1 MKWPALTL
9 ALLLAPS
16 FLAGCAVNPATGKTN
31 FVMMSEQ
38 QELDLGRRYNQEIAK
53 QNPRYADDQLQAYVQ
68 QVGQRVASHS
78 HRANIPYQFTVVD
91 SPDINA
97 FALPGGYIYIHRG
110 LLAYLGSEAEL
121 AAVLGHEVGHVTA
134 RHSVQQQSQSTAW
147 NILGQAVA
155 IGTGVGAAGDLTN
168 VLGTAFV
175 RGYGRDMELE
185 ADGLGAQ
192 YLARSGYDPQAMI
205 EVVEVLKNQEEFA
218 QDQARRKGQSAPPS
232 SYHGLF
238 DTHPD
243 NDKRLQQVV
252 GPARALVGGNQVVN
266 REVFLKHLE
275 GLPFGD
281 SEQTGVR
288 RGQDFYH
295 AELNFT
301 LHFPNGWGLVNRP
314 DAVITHSPD
323 QQAFIALTLD
333 GQKPAMEPAEYLRR
347 KARGQRLNMEEP
359 LQLAGLQGAT
369 AVMPGSPARRVAVI
383 YKDDKVYLFVGAIRN
398 QASLESQDDNFMA
411 VIRSF
416 RPLKKE
422 ELALAQPLRLHVI
435 QVKSGQTIAS
445 LARDSKLP
453 GTQADL
459 ENRIRLLNNL
469 YPIGEPKPGDWLKV
483 LR

>member
-1 MKWPALTL
+1 MRSPALAM
-9 ALLLAPS
+9 ALLLAFS
-16 FLAGCAVNPATGKTN
+16 LLAGCAVNPATGKTN

-38 QELDLGRRYNQEIAK
+38 QELDLGRRYNQEIVK
-53 QNPRYADDQLQAYVQ
+53 QNPPYADAKLQAYVQ
-68 QVGQRVASHS
+68 EVGRRVASHS
-78 HRANIPYQFTVVD
+78 HRSSIPYHFTLVD

-97 FALPGGYIYIHRG
+97 FALPGGYIYINRG
-110 LLAYLGSEAEL
+110 LLAYLNSEAEL

-155 IGTGVGAAGDLTN
+155 IGTGVGAAGDLAN

-205 EVVEVLKNQEEFA
+205 EVVKVLKNQEEFA
-218 QDQARRKGQSAPPS
+218 RDQARRKGQEAPPS
-232 SYHGLF
+232 GYHGLF

-243 NDKRLQQVV
+243 NDTRLQQVV
-252 GPARALVGGNQVVN
+252 GPARSLAGGNQVVN

-281 SEQTGVR
+281 SAETGVR

-295 AELNFT
+295 AELGFT
-301 LHFPNGWGLVNRP
+301 FHFPDGWGLVNRP
-314 DAVITHSPD
+314 DAVISHSAD
-323 QQAFIALTLD
+323 QQAFIAMTLD
-333 GQKPAMEPAEYLRR
+333 GSKPSLPPADYLRQ
-347 KARGQRLNMEEP
+347 KAGSQRLSMEES
-359 LQLAGLQGAT
+359 LQQDGLQGAT
-369 AVMPGSPARRVAVI
+369 AVLPGNPARRVAVI
-383 YKDDKVYLFVGAIRN
+383 YKDDKAYLFVGAIRN
-398 QASLESQDDNFMA
+398 KASLESEDDKFLS
-411 VIRSF
+411 VIHSF
-416 RPLKKE
+416 RPMKKE
-422 ELALAQPLRLHVI
+422 ELALAQPLRLHLI
-435 QVKSGQTIAS
+435 QVKSGQTVAS
-445 LARDSKLP
+445 LARESKLP
-453 GTQADL
+453 GPQADL

-483 LR
+483 VR